1 MIHFKEY
8 IERTI
13 FILLDK
19 TLGTYKKA
27 LRKLAE
33 QCQLQG
39 FIDTVEWPSKKKNKD
54 EKKTIFLN

>member
-1 MIHFKEY
+1 VIHFKEY

-19 TLGTYKKA
+19 TLGTYKNA

-39 FIDTVEWPSKKKNKD
+39 FIDTVEWPSKK
-54 EKKTIFLN
+54 EK